1 MRIAA
6 RTELRWRTVLAFAE
20 FPLRLLLVKR
30 NVAVVA
36 GENSYENFSLF
47 GAHFYCYGADA
58 TLVCE
63 HGARRDSKRLRRIRW
78 LLPKSHSQWGAS
90 RLLSNNS
97 GSSPIALLH
106 AGSRLSRQLGHCSHY
121 RSRPLGSG

>member
-36 GENSYENFSLF
+36 GEHSYENFSLF

-63 HGARRDSKRLRRIRW
+63 HGARRDSKRLWRTRCYC
-78 LLPKSHSQWGAS
+78 
-90 RLLSNNS
+90 
-97 GSSPIALLH
+97 
-106 AGSRLSRQLGHCSHY
+106 GSRTANGERVDCSAMTAAHRQLPFGTRVRVCHSSCVTV
-121 RSRPLGSG
+121 RINDRGP